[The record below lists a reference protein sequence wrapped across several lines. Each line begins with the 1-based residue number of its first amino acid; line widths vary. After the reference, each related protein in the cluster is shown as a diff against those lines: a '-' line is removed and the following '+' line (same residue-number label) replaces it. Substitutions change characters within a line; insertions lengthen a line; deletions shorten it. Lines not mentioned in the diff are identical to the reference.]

1 MLSYWDPIVL
11 LYGNLITGR
20 YIYWCR
26 ALEVNCHK
34 ICFTTVLIY
43 LKTRSLE
50 RPYWCLNSRESDGIK
65 NILSTI
71 GNTLPPGQRGG
82 LCPAYD
88 TVCNQ
93 PTDLRGIRPKLPQV
107 STNWRCNHLVQR
119 VINQRTKRIVG
130 TTCSSSG
137 EIFQGLQRLPLP
149 ATTKKLHGWGRYTA
163 CYWASVQSNPPQGW
177 TTPTALRSVR
187 HSVVELVHPTLAIG
201 TSNLHQALFRA
212 TSRTHTTS
220 CSSVWASSRSLL
232 AFPVN
237 PNMSIWSQLAY
248 FCFFSSSTFW
258 DCKQG
263 QPSQFDKQDV
273 APIPVIPFS
282 VNSFIK
288 TVPASH
294 RKLTSEQACHH
305 KLTSKR
311 ACHPKL
317 TCELRTSMPCK
328 VQIDNIMS
336 PPHCLSLQTI
346 FVLLLDELIKTIKKC
361 LFCWLW
367 KFLTMKCSHSS
378 GSNERQLFSADRY
391 FLDKGSEALA
401 WRHFLTA
408 NKQMLRPVEFQP
420 VFAIFQWPAL
430 AKVAH
435 LKDSTVIPEL
445 NHCSS
450 CTRVDPDRMSCH
462 PFAFWDTTNYSRSSI
477 SKCKKALKI
486 SHLKCFWLTLLL
498 RRNAFQG
505 QIAEIL
511 VSV

>member
-163 CYWASVQSNPPQGW
+163 CYWASHSQFNPTNPRVGQPRPPSEVW
-177 TTPTALRSVR
+177 DTQWWSSSTPPWPSA
-187 HSVVELVHPTLAIG
+187 
-201 TSNLHQALFRA
+201 RA
-212 TSRTHTTS
+212 TSTR
-220 CSSVWASSRSLL
+220 
-232 AFPVN
+232 
-237 PNMSIWSQLAY
+237 
-248 FCFFSSSTFW
+248 
-258 DCKQG
+258 
-263 QPSQFDKQDV
+263 
-273 APIPVIPFS
+273 
-282 VNSFIK
+282 
-288 TVPASH
+288 
-294 RKLTSEQACHH
+294 
-305 KLTSKR
+305 
-311 ACHPKL
+311 
-317 TCELRTSMPCK
+317 
-328 VQIDNIMS
+328 
-336 PPHCLSLQTI
+336 
-346 FVLLLDELIKTIKKC
+346 
-361 LFCWLW
+361 
-367 KFLTMKCSHSS
+367 
-378 GSNERQLFSADRY
+378 LFSEPPPGPTQPPARLSEPLPEV
-391 FLDKGSEALA
+391 FLHS
-401 WRHFLTA
+401 
-408 NKQMLRPVEFQP
+408 Q
-420 VFAIFQWPAL
+420 
-430 AKVAH
+430 
-435 LKDSTVIPEL
+435 
-445 NHCSS
+445 
-450 CTRVDPDRMSCH
+450 
-462 PFAFWDTTNYSRSSI
+462 
-477 SKCKKALKI
+477 
-486 SHLKCFWLTLLL
+486 
-498 RRNAFQG
+498 
-505 QIAEIL
+505 
-511 VSV
+511 